1 MMVKSKRKARRRRWT
16 AEEIEYL
23 RRNFSKKNI
32 SEIAKELGRTVS
44 GVRAAVYALRLKKAK
59 QDVRSKE

>member
-1 MMVKSKRKARRRRWT
+1 MIVKSKRKARRKHWT
-16 AEEIEYL
+16 AEEIGYL

-32 SEIAKELGRTVS
+32 TEIAKELGRTIS

-59 QDVRSKE
+59 QDVRSNK